1 MSGEESTSCNKAYV
15 FKSKI
20 KPLLI
25 NTIALNTNKQLIN
38 RYDDLF
44 SIYYCRFLTEES
56 KIFDDWTP
64 DV

>member
-1 MSGEESTSCNKAYV
+1 MSGVESTSCNKAYV

-20 KPLLI
+20 KPFL
-25 NTIALNTNKQLIN
+25 IALNTNKQLIN